1 MSANKSLARVG
12 AAAFAL
18 GLAAGPQTVGTAA
31 ADTPDADSTTVS
43 AVQSPSRGP
52 GASRAARVAKTTAAP
67 AAAAPRVARAQAPSA
82 AATPGRASAT
92 ASVPSNS
99 RAGAAE
105 VPPSVVAIL
114 TGSAPS
120 AAATAAASATPPLD
134 PKSTIA
140 TPLGQLGQWMI
151 NKSGQI
157 ADWVGNPQPVSNTTG
172 AGKPC
177 PCTDKTILEGVN
189 IIVVDTASSDPT
201 QAKRNLN
208 AWMRQAGF
216 GASAISSTGYQGVL
230 GAKTYGQQ
238 PGGPSQAFRNAYFFL
253 ANSHGRVFGPYW
265 DAGQQA
271 YVWTA
276 SLSKEN
282 LDLKNFSHGYDSFQ
296 TARENLVNGMV
307 SVGAQNLGTVF
318 MDNVYNSGEFST
330 GDANGYA
337 TVLGIDTVLKTATSP
352 RWGYI
357 SANSS
362 KPKG

>member
-1 MSANKSLARVG
+1 MTANKALARVG

-18 GLAAGPQTVGTAA
+18 SLAAGPQAVGVAA
-31 ADTPDADSTTVS
+31 ADAPDTGSTTVS
-43 AVQSPSRGP
+43 AGQSPAK
-52 GASRAARVAKTTAAP
+52 GASATRTARAAKTSAVP
-67 AAAAPRVARAQAPSA
+67 AAAAPRAVRAQAPSA
-82 AATPGRASAT
+82 AATPGRASAA
-92 ASVPSNS
+92 ASVPSS
-99 RAGAAE
+99 PRAGAAD
-105 VPPSVVAIL
+105 VPPSVAATL
-114 TGSAPS
+114 TDSTPS
-120 AAATAAASATPPLD
+120 AAAVAAASATPPLD

-172 AGKPC
+172 ASKPC

-189 IIVVDTASSDPT
+189 IIVVDTASTDPT

-208 AWMRQAGF
+208 AWMRQSGF

-238 PGGPSQAFRNAYFFL
+238 PAGPSQAFRNAYFFL

-296 TARENLVNGMV
+296 TARDNLVNGMV
-307 SVGAQNLGTVF
+307 SAGAQNLGTVF

-337 TVLGIDTVLKTATSP
+337 TVLGIETVLKTATSP

-362 KPKG
+362 KPRG